1 MHAEKNKIK
10 YYQEAAIKSFFLTAA
25 RLLSSL
31 ALPELTS
38 VFFLHNWLYYIIYTC
53 PTNVQVYCIVPSN
66 FSEHFWLK
74 NVYVSFW
81 YFISIKCKYALQKWW
96 REASRLP
103 CRFWI
108 ARKLM
113 HYTNLSTSSQI
124 HRLCSV
130 GLMLVSFDQIISFI
144 FSLTYRPNL
153 VHLKQIKRD
162 NYQWF
167 TVGFPWN
174 HKLMNFK
181 VNWTLL

>member
-1 MHAEKNKIK
+1 MVALAFCINLYSVCIISDTTGNQVCLVINTKKMRAGKNKIK

-53 PTNVQVYCIVPSN
+53 PTNVQEYCIVPSN
-66 FSEHFWLK
+66 FSEHFLLK

-81 YFISIKCKYALQKWW
+81 DFISIKCKYALQKWW
-96 REASRLP
+96 REASRVP

-113 HYTNLSTSSQI
+113 HYTNLFQHLLKSI
-124 HRLCSV
+124 V
-130 GLMLVSFDQIISFI
+130 FAALV
-144 FSLTYRPNL
+144 
-153 VHLKQIKRD
+153 
-162 NYQWF
+162 
-167 TVGFPWN
+167 
-174 HKLMNFK
+174 
-181 VNWTLL
+181 

>member
-1 MHAEKNKIK
+1 MRAGKNKIK

-38 VFFLHNWLYYIIYTC
+38 VFFAQLTVIYNIYTC
-53 PTNVQVYCIVPSN
+53 PTNVQEYCIVLSN
-66 FSEHFWLK
+66 FSEHFLLK

-113 HYTNLSTSSQI
+113 HYTNLFQHLLKSI
-124 HRLCSV
+124 V
-130 GLMLVSFDQIISFI
+130 FAALV
-144 FSLTYRPNL
+144 
-153 VHLKQIKRD
+153 
-162 NYQWF
+162 
-167 TVGFPWN
+167 
-174 HKLMNFK
+174 
-181 VNWTLL
+181 